1 MAEGITFKLKNDMD
15 TLSGLGMLPKE
26 VAGEIVENLNPTFRL
41 RPYQKNAFNR
51 FQFYFDQ
58 YPERKKPAHLL
69 FQMATGSGKTLIMAG
84 CILHLYK
91 KGYRNFLFFVNST
104 NIIEKT
110 KDNFL
115 NKASVKYLFNSSIQ
129 IDGEYVRL
137 NEVDN
142 FQAANERDIN
152 IHFTT
157 IQGLHSRMN
166 NPKENSVTYE
176 DFKEHNMVMLSDEAH
191 HMNVDTRRANNQ
203 RLNQSQQEL
212 FNSWESTVMRV
223 FEASQENILLEF
235 TATAELSEEVIAR
248 KYQDKLI
255 FDYSLKQFYLDKYSK
270 EVNVLQAD
278 LDPIQRALQAIVLS
292 QYRQLVFA
300 NHNLL
305 IKPVVMFK
313 SNYVNRGK
321 TTAETDM
328 VSSEFREAFL
338 EKISNLSA
346 EDLKWM
352 DQNANDNSVVN
363 KAFRFFEEK
372 GISYENLALQLR
384 EAFSESK
391 CISIDSGSDDTSKAR
406 LLVNKLEEPDNQI
419 RAVFAVEALNE
430 GWDVLNLFDIVRLYE
445 GRGGSRHNRPAPA
458 TVKEAQLIGRGARY
472 CPFKTEEDQPKFQ
485 RKYDEDLEHPLRI
498 CEELYFHSK
507 NDSRYITELNTALD
521 EVGIKPKSVT
531 TRRLHLKE
539 SFKQS
544 RFYKNGIV
552 YLNEQEK
559 NKNEDVTGLPEQ
571 LFEKEFSFEVKTGFS
586 TETKLLSPGAID
598 PGREYVTDYPYD
610 YIWLGESVVR
620 KAIQR
625 IPFFRFSNLHKR
637 FPHLTSI
644 TQFILDKNYLGG
656 LKIKVKGHR
665 ETIEKLSPEL
675 RLKFAVSVLKQIAPV
690 IDKGFI
696 EKKGTKTFKP
706 KWVRDTFYDKKL
718 NFNLSETGDEERGYP
733 MRSPKKDENYLD
745 LSSEEWYAFDE
756 NYGTEEEKKLV
767 QFIKDAVEQLHKEY
781 DGVYLLRNENH
792 FKLYHFDD
800 ERAIEPDFLLHLSK
814 NNGDTELIYQVLI
827 EPKGDGYLDKDDW
840 KEKLLVRIAGEHILN
855 PVIENKDYKLIGLP
869 FFNRSK
875 RIKEFEAEYQKLTS

>member
-1 MAEGITFKLKNDMD
+1 MVDTSHFSLLNDMQVF
-15 TLSGLGMLPKE
+15 SENEMLDDVE
-26 VAGEIVENLNPTFRL
+26 SHIVENLNSSFRL
-41 RPYQKNAFNR
+41 RPYQKESFSR
-51 FQFYFDQ
+51 FQFYLDG
-58 YPERKKPAHLL
+58 YKKRQNPTHLL

-129 IDGEYVRL
+129 IDGEFVRL

-176 DFKEHNMVMLSDEAH
+176 DFKEHNVVMLSDEAH

-203 RLNQSQQEL
+203 RLNQTQQEL
-212 FNSWESTVMRV
+212 FNSWESTVMRF

-278 LDPIQRALQAIVLS
+278 LDPMQRALQAIVLS

-300 NHNLL
+300 HHNLL

-338 EKISNLSA
+338 EKISHLSA
-346 EDLKWM
+346 EDLKRI
-352 DQNANDNSVVN
+352 DQNANENSVVN
-363 KAFRFFEEK
+363 QAFRFFEEK
-372 GISYENLALQLR
+372 RISYENLALQLR

-391 CISIDSGSDDTSKAR
+391 CISIDSGSDDTSEAR

-445 GRGGSRHNRPAPA
+445 KRGGSRYNRPAPA

-472 CPFKTEEDQPKFQ
+472 CPFKTDEDQSKFQ
-485 RKYDEDLEHPLRI
+485 RKYDEDLDHPLRI
-498 CEELYFHSK
+498 CEELYFHSI
-507 NDSRYITELNTALD
+507 NDSRYISELNTALD

-544 RFYKNGIV
+544 SFYKNGIV

-571 LFEKEFSFEVKTGFS
+571 LFKKEFPFELKTGFS
-586 TETKLLSPGAID
+586 SEARLLTSEAKD
-598 PGREYVTDYPYD
+598 TDREYVADVSLDYL
-610 YIWLGESVVR
+610 WLGESVIR

-625 IPFFRFSNLHKR
+625 TPFFRFSNLQRR
-637 FPHLTSI
+637 FPHLPSI
-644 TQFILDKNYLGG
+644 SQFISDKNYLGG
-656 LKIKVKGHR
+656 LKIKIKGHR
-665 ETIEKLSPEL
+665 DKVEKLAPEI
-675 RLKFAVSVLKQIAPV
+675 RLMFAETVLNQIAPI
-690 IDKGFI
+690 IDKGFV

-706 KWVRDTFYDKKL
+706 KWVKETFYDKKL
-718 NFNLSETGDEERGYP
+718 NFNLSDSGDEERGHP

-745 LSSEEWYAFDE
+745 LSTEQWYAFDE

-767 QFIKDAVEQLHKEY
+767 QFIKDAVEQLQKEY
-781 DGVYLLRNENH
+781 DDVYLLRNENH

-814 NNGDTELIYQVLI
+814 NQGKTEMIYQVLI
-827 EPKGDGYLDKDDW
+827 EPKGEMLLKNDTW
-840 KEKLLVRIAGEHILN
+840 KEELLVKIAGEHVLN

-869 FFNRSK
+869 FFNRSQ
-875 RIKEFEAEYQKLTS
+875 RMEEFEEEFNKLIS